1 MSLTCLNFMV
11 IIKPKVLFQ
20 FRTLHYLRP
29 DTCRSYIKILT
40 MNTNILLHDLL
51 QSDSGLPVKPKNKP
65 APSLVSAELRRQR
78 EGVGKLFE
86 EEGHHKNGIRNMAK
100 ARFLRRQAKVLNP
113 CVYVIFAVLYFLC
126 YSL

>member
-40 MNTNILLHDLL
+40 MNTNILLHDFYFRVILGS
-51 QSDSGLPVKPKNKP
+51 QS
-65 APSLVSAELRRQR
+65 
-78 EGVGKLFE
+78 
-86 EEGHHKNGIRNMAK
+86 
-100 ARFLRRQAKVLNP
+100 NP
-113 CVYVIFAVLYFLC
+113 N
-126 YSL
+126 